1 VSERADRLSALVV
14 AEGLDALLVTDLFDV
29 RWTCGFTGTSGLALV
44 GPELRVFVTDF
55 RYVEQAAG
63 QVAGFDRR
71 RAETELFDALPGA
84 LPDGELRLG
93 FDDAELSVRRHA
105 ALRERLGDRVELV
118 AAGGLGKRLR
128 AVKDAGEVERIRAAA
143 ALADEALEAVLE
155 GGLAGRAEREVALA
169 LEVAMRER
177 GAEAASFEPIVA
189 SGAHGALPHAEPRD
203 AEIPRDELVVID
215 WGARLDGYCSD
226 CTRTYATG
234 EAGEEAVAAH
244 ALVDEAREAALA
256 ALRPGPTGREL
267 DAVARELIEAA
278 GHGERF
284 GHGLGHG
291 VGLEVH
297 EGPRLG
303 RTGDAPLAAGN
314 VVTIEPGVYVPGRFG
329 VRIED
334 LAVVGEDGAEVLTG
348 LDRTLRI
355 V

>member
-1 VSERADRLSALVV
+1 MSARAERLSELVA

-29 RWTCGFTGTSGLALV
+29 RWTCGFTGTSGLAVV
-44 GPELRVFVTDF
+44 GPELRIFVTDF
-55 RYVEQAAG
+55 RYVEQAAA

-71 RAETELFDALPGA
+71 RAETELFDALPGVLQA
-84 LPDGELRLG
+84 GDVRLG
-93 FDDAELSVRRHA
+93 FDDAELTVRRHA
-105 ALRERLGDRVELV
+105 ALRERLGERVEVV
-118 AAGGLGKRLR
+118 AAGGLVKRLR
-128 AVKDAGEVERIRAAA
+128 AIKDSGEIERIHAAA
-143 ALADEALEAVLE
+143 ALADEALEVVLE

-169 LEVAMRER
+169 LEIAMRER

-189 SGAHGALPHAEPRD
+189 SGPHGALPHAEPRD
-203 AEIPRDELVVID
+203 AEIPRDVLVVID

-234 EAGEEAVAAH
+234 DVGEEAAAAH
-244 ALVDEAREAALA
+244 ALVDRAREAALG
-256 ALRPGPTGREL
+256 ALRPGPTGREM

-278 GHGERF
+278 GQGERF

-303 RTGDAPLAAGN
+303 RTGDVPLAAGN

-334 LAVVGEDGAEVLTG
+334 LAVVGEDGAEVLTD
-348 LDRTLRI
+348 LDRTLQ
-355 V
+355 VV